1 MTEELLARLT
11 AAYEAARDPVA
22 AESMRRYMR
31 DQFEFLGVPTPVRTQ
46 LDRDVTAGLDP
57 PDETDLASAA
67 ETCWTRPERE
77 YQYFACG
84 HLRRHIGVA
93 GPGFIDVAE
102 RLITTK
108 SWWDTVDALA
118 TRTVGPLVRLHPELV
133 ATMDRWIEDD
143 DIWLARTALI
153 HQMLF
158 RDTTDVERLFRF
170 CRRRAGDREFFIRK
184 AIGWALR
191 EHTKTDPESVYRFLA
206 EMGDELSPLS
216 RKEALK
222 WLDRR
227 AARAR

>member
-11 AAYEAARDPVA
+11 AAYEAARDPA
-22 AESMRRYMR
+22 AAAPMRRYMR
-31 DQFEFLGVPTPVRTQ
+31 DQFEFLGIPTPLRTQ
-46 LDRDVTAGLDP
+46 LDREVTAGLDP
-57 PDETDLASAA
+57 PDEAELAGIA
-67 ETCWTRPERE
+67 EACWTLPERE

-84 HLRRHIGVA
+84 YLRRHIGVA

-102 RLITTK
+102 RFITTK

-118 TRTVGPLVRLHPELV
+118 SRTVGPLVLAHPDLV
-133 ATMDRWIEDD
+133 VAMDRWIDHH

-153 HQMLF
+153 HQLTF
-158 RDTTDVERLFRF
+158 KNTTDVERLLRY

-191 EHTKTDPESVYRFLA
+191 ELTKTDPKVVHAFLA

-227 AARAR
+227 AARVR